1 LDLVDMFE
9 KRDTLIRNLSG
20 GQKRRVSI
28 AIALVADPKVVFLDE
43 PTTGLDPEVRRT
55 VWDTIARARSNRA
68 ILMTTHSMEEA
79 EVCCQKIAIMAKG
92 TLRCIGSAARLK
104 SIYGAGYDLE
114 IIFTDV
120 EPARVYIEQMLP
132 KGWQLGQNMRY
143 SRRYTFVPK
152 PEDLAN
158 IFALMQ
164 NASNA
169 GITSWGIQQT
179 TLDAIF
185 STILKEEDT

>member
-1 LDLVDMFE
+1 VDLFE

-55 VWDTIARARSNRA
+55 VWDTIARAKGNRA
-68 ILMTTHSMEEA
+68 IFMTTHSMEEA

-104 SIYGAGYDLE
+104 ALYGPGYDLE
-114 IIFTDV
+114 IIFSHA
-120 EPARVYIEQMLP
+120 EPARIFIEKMLP
-132 KGWQLGQNMRY
+132 KGWQLGDDMRNL
-143 SRRYTFVPK
+143 RRYTFVPK
-152 PEDLAN
+152 PEELSN
-158 IFALMQ
+158 IFYLMQ
-164 NASNA
+164 RSAEA

-185 STILKEEDT
+185 STILKEEDM

>member
-1 LDLVDMFE
+1 VDLFE

-55 VWDTIARARSNRA
+55 VWDTIARAKGNRA
-68 ILMTTHSMEEA
+68 IFMTTHSMEEA

-92 TLRCIGSAARLK
+92 ILRCIGSAARLK
-104 SIYGAGYDLE
+104 ALYGPGYDLE

-120 EPARVYIEQMLP
+120 GSAGAYVEKMLP
-132 KGWQLGQNMRY
+132 EGWQLAQSMVH
-143 SRRYTFVPK
+143 SRRYTFIPSAS
-152 PEDLAN
+152 ELAKL
-158 IFALMQ
+158 FALMQ
-164 NASNA
+164 NSAEA
-169 GITSWGIQQT
+169 GITGWGIQQT

-185 STILKEEDT
+185 SKILKEEDM